1 MGPKRSADRGH
12 LASSKSPESCPVTV
26 KRTKCSLRV
35 LSFKAPSCSLGLL
48 YCAQDYIAIKEK
60 HAVFLPH
67 TAGRYAK
74 KRFRKAQ
81 VNGRELTVSE

>member
-12 LASSKSPESCPVTV
+12 LASSKSPESCPVIV
-26 KRTKCSLRV
+26 KRTSVVCACSV
-35 LSFKAPSCSLGLL
+35 LTPSCSLGLPD
-48 YCAQDYIAIKEK
+48 CSQDYIAIKEK

-81 VNGRELTVSE
+81 VNGRE